1 MPFKKGKGFFP
12 FPFISRDRTRSCTQH
27 KEVRRIFFSACCTKT
42 ASVFLI
48 NLLTFSHPTNSKTC
62 ECARHSACVARDPLV
77 LKLDSAFSDPSA
89 VGVLPGVS
97 LCYLNTMSLCLSE
110 PAPRAKIHF
119 EGGRRLFRDTHSMP
133 SADTTLRFYDWKIRD
148 AANES
153 LSYLEKR
160 SDTSELR
167 RKEGREKRGEERAE
181 KVEKRGNEINKRTAQ
196 SRGKQ
201 LCETLHS
208 AERVREN

>member
-1 MPFKKGKGFFP
+1 M
-12 FPFISRDRTRSCTQH
+12 
-27 KEVRRIFFSACCTKT
+27 
-42 ASVFLI
+42 
-48 NLLTFSHPTNSKTC
+48 
-62 ECARHSACVARDPLV
+62 
-77 LKLDSAFSDPSA
+77 
-89 VGVLPGVS
+89 
-97 LCYLNTMSLCLSE
+97 
-110 PAPRAKIHF
+110 
-119 EGGRRLFRDTHSMP
+119 FRDTHSMP
-133 SADTTLRFYDWKIRD
+133 SADTTLCFYDWKIRD